1 MASPTGIGAS
11 VRRVEDNRFI
21 TGQGTYTD
29 DINRPGQSYGCFV
42 RSPHAAA
49 KINKVLEGRPHV
61 VDSIKNG
68 EIQLVL
74 NTTDGKSSESDS
86 KSLRQAALL
95 HLRHQRLQLR
105 QCVLE
110 TQVLPRDE
118 IGHPSLRSSRRLI
131 SPVRVGYHRAEPAVG
146 CG

>member
-49 KINKVLEGRPHV
+49 KINKVDAKKALAMPGVLAVLTGADMAKDQVGGLPCGWLVKARAGARRRRCGRGRLCAAQGGRPRRR
-61 VDSIKNG
+61 G
-68 EIQLVL
+68 A
-74 NTTDGKSSESDS
+74 
-86 KSLRQAALL
+86 RQRRAA
-95 HLRHQRLQLR
+95 
-105 QCVLE
+105 
-110 TQVLPRDE
+110 
-118 IGHPSLRSSRRLI
+118 GS
-131 SPVRVGYHRAEPAVG
+131 
-146 CG
+146 